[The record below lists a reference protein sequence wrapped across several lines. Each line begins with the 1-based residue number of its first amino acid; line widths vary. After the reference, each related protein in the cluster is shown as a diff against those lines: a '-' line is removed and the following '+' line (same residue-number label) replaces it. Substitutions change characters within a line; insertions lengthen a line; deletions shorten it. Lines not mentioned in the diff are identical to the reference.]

1 MADSLSDYF
10 AQLGININT
19 GDFGGSDGLA
29 RAVEA
34 AQRGIVGNRQAEVA
48 GMPMIT
54 PTGAATRSP
63 FGSYWSVPTA
73 TGTVYLR
80 PDTWTAPQNVNSSAF
95 QDSLKAGGSAY
106 TAKGNGGSYI
116 ADSPGSYNARFSGN
130 LPGIDPAFMGNNPES
145 SWSVWNQAPTERFVQ
160 DVPDETMLQAFL
172 QGPAIPLGGFIG
184 AGAFGAGG
192 IGNFLGSFG
201 GGAAGAAGGAM
212 DMGIGL
218 NDVFGLGD
226 VPWGVNPQSGGSMD
240 WWDDFINS
248 VGDAYPGSGSNGIVS
263 SGSNVGFNNPF
274 DEWERYLGKSMT
286 DNGAVIPSPTISIPG
301 YGDVYGSWPSI
312 IKSLPGITNMPGLLN
327 NLVNG
332 GQGFSGLGAGLGAL
346 LGALGANQKP
356 AGTTTSV
363 QDIPEYL
370 KPYQAMNLASG
381 TANFANAGAG
391 ASLLPGAAAQLGKT
405 INGDYLNPNT
415 NPAFQPYVKDL
426 MGQAGANFASLYGKS
441 PDNLNNSAFQENY
454 TRAIT
459 NAALPLYNQA
469 FQTERGN
476 QLNAANAAPGF
487 ASNYAGASLA
497 PNLAFKN
504 LYTGAQSTTQPYF
517 TSPLGGALSGALAGG
532 ALGNSVFG
540 GK

>member
-1 MADSLSDYF
+1 M
-10 AQLGININT
+10 NT
-19 GDFGGSDGLA
+19 Y
-29 RAVEA
+29 
-34 AQRGIVGNRQAEVA
+34 
-48 GMPMIT
+48 T
-54 PTGAATRSP
+54 PTGAVQKISDTVWA
-63 FGSYWSVPTA
+63 FPTA
-73 TGTVYLR
+73 TGIKYFTPSFDGQGVNGTEPMPLR
-80 PDTWTAPQNVNSSAF
+80 TGGGGNSTQIPWDVVQKGDFGRYGGTPLGFDRENRPGPDGITGNTGWFFDTNPGQQTYKYST
-95 QDSLKAGGSAY
+95 GGSFLGDVL
-106 TAKGNGGSYI
+106 GNFISG
-116 ADSPGSYNARFSGN
+116 PG
-130 LPGIDPAFMGNNPES
+130 
-145 SWSVWNQAPTERFVQ
+145 V
-160 DVPDETMLQAFL
+160 
-172 QGPAIPLGGFIG
+172 PLGGFFG
-184 AGAFGAGG
+184 AGALNSGG
-192 IGNFLGSFG
+192 LGNFLSSFG
-201 GGAAGAAGGAM
+201 QGTAGAAGGAM

-226 VPWGVNPQSGGSMD
+226 TPWGVNPQSGGNMSLLDNLSDWENAAGQAMQSM
-240 WWDDFINS
+240 
-248 VGDAYPGSGSNGIVS
+248 GTTA
-263 SGSNVGFNNPF
+263 
-274 DEWERYLGKSMT
+274 
-286 DNGAVIPSPTISIPG
+286 PSPTISIPG

-469 FQTERGN
+469 YQTERGN
-476 QLNAANAAPGF
+476 QLNAAGTAPGF
-487 ASNYAGASLA
+487 ASNYAGAALA

-504 LYTGAQSTTQPYF
+504 LYSGAQSTTQPYF
-517 TSPLGGALSGALAGG
+517 TNPMGGALSGALAGG
-532 ALGNSVFG
+532 MFGNSLFG
-540 GK
+540 GR